1 MARLMT
7 INEAAGYMGISRR
20 SLYRLME
27 LNSISWYNVRCSGTK
42 RAKRRFSTE
51 QCDAFLMRERTMSN
65 EEFCMQADLKLFE
78 LEVRR
83 RSNGKR

>member
-27 LNSISWYNVRCSGTK
+27 LNSISWYNVRISGSK
-42 RAKRRFSTE
+42 RAKKKFSAE
-51 QCDAFLMRERTMSN
+51 QCDAYLMRERTMSN
-65 EEFCMQADLKLFE
+65 EEFCAVADEKLLE

-83 RSNGKR
+83 RSGRR